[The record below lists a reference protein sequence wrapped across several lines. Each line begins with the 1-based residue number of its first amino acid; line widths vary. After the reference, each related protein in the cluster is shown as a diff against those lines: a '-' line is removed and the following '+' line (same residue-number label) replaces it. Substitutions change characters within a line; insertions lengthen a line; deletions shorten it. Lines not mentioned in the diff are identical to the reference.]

1 MKIRSKIDENKL
13 VAEIVTKTEH
23 KIAVLILVDE
33 TDFVRMA
40 SGIRDERDNAKGREL
55 MRRIGAAIWP
65 ARIETVNKLPF

>member
-13 VAEIVTKTEH
+13 VGEIVTKTEH

-40 SGIRDERDNAKGREL
+40 AGIRDEQDHDKGRDL
-55 MRRIGAAIWP
+55 LRRIGAAIWP
-65 ARIETVNKLPF
+65 SRMQTINKLPF